1 MTTDPSITTPDS
13 RPVIYDNHG
22 RPITYLR
29 LAVTDRCNL
38 RCFYCMPEEGI
49 KYLHKSKL
57 LSYEE
62 MLRIVGVLAELGVHK
77 VRITGGEPFVRNN
90 LVDFLY
96 RLADIQGID
105 ELNITTNGV
114 LTGQYLKQMKEIG
127 IRSVNL
133 SLDTLVATK
142 FNTITLR
149 NQFEKVIDNLHLLL
163 NNDFKVKVN
172 VVLMKGFNENE
183 IVDFVKLTQ
192 FLPISVRFIEF
203 MPFAGNEWDRSK
215 MVSQNEILS
224 KVETCFTSDKIQK
237 LEDEKNFT
245 ARTYKIKGF
254 QGDFGIIS
262 SITNPF
268 CDSCNRIRLT
278 ANGKIKNC
286 LFSNSETDLLTAF
299 RNGESITNLIA
310 QSVQNKKKVRAGMET
325 FSEINDPSLHFDN
338 RSMIAI
344 GG

>member
-1 MTTDPSITTPDS
+1 MIPSNTILTDDF
-13 RPVIYDNHG
+13 G
-22 RPITYLR
+22 RKHNYLR
-29 LAVTDRCNL
+29 ISLLEKCNL
-38 RCFYCMPEEGI
+38 RCTYCMPADGI
-49 KYLHKSKL
+49 A
-57 LSYEE
+57 LSPKASLMTADEIFAVAQIFVE
-62 MLRIVGVLAELGVHK
+62 NGVDKIRL
-77 VRITGGEPFVRNN
+77 TGGEPLLRK
-90 LVDFLY
+90 DFPEIISK
-96 RLADIQGID
+96 LAT
-105 ELNITTNGV
+105 LKTSLSITTNGI
-114 LTGQYLKQMKEIG
+114 LIDRHIEALKEANVKKI
-127 IRSVNL
+127 NL
-133 SLDTLVATK
+133 SLDTLVASK
-142 FNTITLR
+142 FHTITLR

-163 NNDFKVKVN
+163 NNDFHVKVN

-183 IVDFVKLTQ
+183 ITDFVQLTQ

-203 MPFAGNEWDRSK
+203 MPFAGNKWDRSK

-224 KVETCFTSDKIQK
+224 EVNNVFSSEDIQK

-268 CDSCNRIRLT
+268 CDGCNRIRLT

-286 LFSNSETDLLTAF
+286 LFSNSETDLLTAY
-299 RNGESITNLIA
+299 RNGESITNLI
-310 QSVQNKKKVRAGMET
+310 SESIKNKKKVRAGMVT
-325 FSEINDPSLHFDN
+325 VSEMDDPALHFDN

>member
-1 MTTDPSITTPDS
+1 MTASNTILTDGF
-13 RPVIYDNHG
+13 G
-22 RPITYLR
+22 RRHNYLR
-29 LAVTDRCNL
+29 ISLLEKCNL
-38 RCFYCMPEEGI
+38 RCTYCMPADGIALSPKASLMTAEEI
-49 KYLHKSKL
+49 FSIAETFVKN
-57 LSYEE
+57 
-62 MLRIVGVLAELGVHK
+62 GVDKIRL
-77 VRITGGEPFVRNN
+77 TGGEPLLRKDFPEIISK
-90 LVDFLY
+90 LVSL
-96 RLADIQGID
+96 DIS
-105 ELNITTNGV
+105 LSITTNGILIDRHIAV
-114 LTGQYLKQMKEIG
+114 LKQFKIKK
-127 IRSVNL
+127 INL
-133 SLDTLVATK
+133 SLDTLISSK
-142 FNTITLR
+142 FHAVTLR

-163 NNDFKVKVN
+163 NNDFQVKVN
-172 VVLMKGFNENE
+172 VVLMKGFNDNE

-224 KVETCFTSDKIQK
+224 LVGNTFSSDQMQK

-245 ARTYKIKGF
+245 SRNYKIKDF

-278 ANGKIKNC
+278 ADGKIKNC
-286 LFSNSETDLLTAF
+286 LFSNSETDLLTPF
-299 RNGESITNLIA
+299 RNGESIMNLIETSI
-310 QSVQNKKKVRAGMET
+310 QSKKKVRAGMVTIDEM
-325 FSEINDPSLHFDN
+325 NDPAKHFDN

>member
-1 MTTDPSITTPDS
+1 MTASSTILTDGF
-13 RPVIYDNHG
+13 G
-22 RPITYLR
+22 RKHNYLR
-29 LAVTDRCNL
+29 ISLLEKCNL
-38 RCFYCMPEEGI
+38 RCTYCMPADGIALSPKASLMTAEEI
-49 KYLHKSKL
+49 YAIAETFVKN
-57 LSYEE
+57 
-62 MLRIVGVLAELGVHK
+62 GVDKIRL
-77 VRITGGEPFVRNN
+77 TGGEPLLRK
-90 LVDFLY
+90 DFPEIVSKLS
-96 RLADIQGID
+96 
-105 ELNITTNGV
+105 ELKISLSITTNGILIDRHIEV
-114 LTGQYLKQMKEIG
+114 LKQFKVKKI
-127 IRSVNL
+127 NL
-133 SLDTLVATK
+133 SLDTLVSSK
-142 FNTITLR
+142 FHTITLR

-163 NNDFKVKVN
+163 NNDFQVKVN

-215 MVSQNEILS
+215 MVSQKEILS
-224 KVETCFTSDKIQK
+224 LVETEFSSDEIEK

-245 ARTYKIKGF
+245 SRNYKIKDF

-278 ANGKIKNC
+278 ADGKIKNC

-299 RNGESITNLIA
+299 RNGESITDLIA
-310 QSVQNKKKVRAGMET
+310 QSIQNKKKVRAGMASV
-325 FSEINDPSLHFDN
+325 SEMDDPAKHFDN

>member
-1 MTTDPSITTPDS
+1 MTASNTILTDGF
-13 RPVIYDNHG
+13 G
-22 RPITYLR
+22 RRHNYLR
-29 LAVTDRCNL
+29 ISLLEKCNL
-38 RCFYCMPEEGI
+38 RCTYCMPADGIVLSPKASLMTAEEI
-49 KYLHKSKL
+49 FSIAETFVKN
-57 LSYEE
+57 
-62 MLRIVGVLAELGVHK
+62 GVDKIRL
-77 VRITGGEPFVRNN
+77 TGGEPLLRK
-90 LVDFLY
+90 DFPEIVSKLS
-96 RLADIQGID
+96 
-105 ELNITTNGV
+105 ELNISLSITTNGILIDRHIEV
-114 LTGQYLKQMKEIG
+114 LKKFKVRKI
-127 IRSVNL
+127 NL
-133 SLDTLVATK
+133 SLDTLVSSK
-142 FNTITLR
+142 FHSITLR

-163 NNDFKVKVN
+163 NNDFEVKVN
-172 VVLMKGFNENE
+172 VVLMKGFNDNE

-224 KVETCFTSDKIQK
+224 LVENAFTAEEIQK

-245 ARTYKIKGF
+245 ARTFKIKDF
-254 QGDFGIIS
+254 QGNFGIIS

-278 ANGKIKNC
+278 ADGKIKNC

-299 RNGESITNLIA
+299 RNGESITELI
-310 QSVQNKKKVRAGMET
+310 SESIQNKKKVRAGMVTIDEMD
-325 FSEINDPSLHFDN
+325 DPKKHFDN

>member
-1 MTTDPSITTPDS
+1 MTPSKTILTDDF
-13 RPVIYDNHG
+13 G
-22 RPITYLR
+22 RKHNYLR
-29 LAVTDRCNL
+29 ISLLEKCNL
-38 RCFYCMPEEGI
+38 RCTYCMPADGIALSPKASLMTAEEI
-49 KYLHKSKL
+49 FSLAQIFV
-57 LSYEE
+57 EN
-62 MLRIVGVLAELGVHK
+62 GVDKIRL
-77 VRITGGEPFVRNN
+77 TGGEPLLRK
-90 LVDFLY
+90 DFPEIISKLST
-96 RLADIQGID
+96 LKTS
-105 ELNITTNGV
+105 LSITTNGI
-114 LTGQYLKQMKEIG
+114 LIDRHIDALKEANLKKI
-127 IRSVNL
+127 NL
-133 SLDTLVATK
+133 SLDTLVSSK
-142 FNTITLR
+142 FHTITLR

-163 NNDFKVKVN
+163 NNDFHVKVN

-183 IVDFVKLTQ
+183 ITDFVQLTQ

-224 KVETCFTSDKIQK
+224 EVNNVFSSEDIQK

-245 ARTYKIKGF
+245 ARTYKIKDF

-268 CDSCNRIRLT
+268 CDGCNRIRLT

-286 LFSNSETDLLTAF
+286 LFSNSETDLLTAY
-299 RNGESITNLIA
+299 RNGESITNLI
-310 QSVQNKKKVRAGMET
+310 SESIKNKKKVRAGMVT
-325 FSEINDPSLHFDN
+325 VSEMDDPALHFDN

>member
-1 MTTDPSITTPDS
+1 MTASNTILTDSF
-13 RPVIYDNHG
+13 G
-22 RPITYLR
+22 RKHNYLR
-29 LAVTDRCNL
+29 ISLLEKCNL
-38 RCFYCMPEEGI
+38 RCTYCMPADGIALSPKASLMTVEEI
-49 KYLHKSKL
+49 FAIAETFVKN
-57 LSYEE
+57 
-62 MLRIVGVLAELGVHK
+62 GVDKIRL
-77 VRITGGEPFVRNN
+77 TGGEPLLRK
-90 LVDFLY
+90 DFPEIVSKLS
-96 RLADIQGID
+96 
-105 ELNITTNGV
+105 ELEISLSITTNGILIDRHIEV
-114 LTGQYLKQMKEIG
+114 LKQFNVKKI
-127 IRSVNL
+127 NL
-133 SLDTLVATK
+133 SLDTLVSSK
-142 FNTITLR
+142 FHTITLR

-163 NNDFKVKVN
+163 NNDFQVKVN
-172 VVLMKGFNENE
+172 VVLMKGFNDNE

-215 MVSQNEILS
+215 MVSQKEILS
-224 KVETCFTSDKIQK
+224 LVETEFSLEEIQK

-245 ARTYKIKGF
+245 SRNYKIKNY

-278 ANGKIKNC
+278 ADGKIKNC

-299 RNGESITNLIA
+299 RNGESITDLIA
-310 QSVQNKKKVRAGMET
+310 ASIQNKKKVRAGMVSV
-325 FSEINDPSLHFDN
+325 SEMDDPTLHFDN